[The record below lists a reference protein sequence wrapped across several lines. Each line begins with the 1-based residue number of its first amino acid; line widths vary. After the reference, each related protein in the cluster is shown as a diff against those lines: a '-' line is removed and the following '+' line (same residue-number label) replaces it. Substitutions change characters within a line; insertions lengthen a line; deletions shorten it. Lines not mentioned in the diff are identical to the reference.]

1 MATLSILRCDD
12 YDYTKVKETINKT
25 FNLLGGIEQYIKPG
39 MKVLL
44 KINLLMKKKPEEAT
58 TTHPVFVEAL
68 VNTIQEAGGIVVIA
82 DSPGGPYTVN
92 ALRGVYRACGIEEVA
107 KKTGALLNYD
117 IGVNEVSF
125 EQGKITKRFTVI
137 NPVFDVDLIITVPK
151 FKTHGMT
158 LFTGA
163 VKNLFGVIPGI
174 NKAEYHF
181 RMADKKDFCEMLVD
195 LCEYVK
201 PGLAIMD
208 GIIGMEGSGPSG
220 GTPRKVGAVIA
231 SESPYLVDLA
241 AINIIGLKTAE
252 VYTVHNSIARALSP
266 SDLGDVTIV
275 GEPISQF
282 MIDDYKLP
290 SGRGISFVDRLPSKV
305 QRKINGW
312 VSPNPI
318 FEHEACV
325 GCKDC
330 EEACP
335 PKAIEMRGKKPYVDM
350 DKCIKCFCCQELC
363 PKKAVQIRRPWWVR
377 KILQ

>member
-1 MATLSILRCDD
+1 MEILSLLRCDTYE
-12 YDYTKVKETINKT
+12 YDKVKVAIDDT
-25 FNLLGGIEQYIKPG
+25 FKQLGGIEKYIKPG

-44 KINLLMKKKPEEAT
+44 KINLLMKKRPEEAT

-68 VNTIQEAGGIVVIA
+68 VRAIQSAGGIVVIG

-92 ALRGVYRACGIEEVA
+92 ALRGVYRACGIEQVA
-107 KKTGALLNYD
+107 KNTGALLNYD
-117 IGVNEVSF
+117 ISVKEVSF
-125 EQGKITKRFTVI
+125 EKGRITKRFTVI
-137 NPVFDVDLIITVPK
+137 NPVFDTDFIITVPK
-151 FKTHGMT
+151 LKTHGMT
-158 LFTGA
+158 MFTGA

-220 GTPRKVGAVIA
+220 GSPRQIGAVIA
-231 SESPYLVDLA
+231 SENPYLVDLA
-241 AINIIGLKTAE
+241 AINIIGLKTNE
-252 VYTVHNSIARALSP
+252 VYTVYNSIARGLCPAQLE
-266 SDLGDVTIV
+266 DVTMV
-275 GEPISQF
+275 GQAISEF
-282 MIDDYKLP
+282 VIADYKLP
-290 SGRGISFVDRLPSKV
+290 SGRGISFVDRLPAKM

-318 FEHEACV
+318 FIHETCV

-330 EEACP
+330 AKACP
-335 PKAIEMRGKKPYVDM
+335 PRAIEMKQQKPYVDM

-363 PKKAVQIRRPWWVR
+363 PKKAVEIKRPWWLR